1 MSVRKRN
8 QEYADDIP
16 SSQQPG
22 PSGLHLP
29 SSFDSSDDETVEDDK
44 YCVCSLFTP
53 EEVRVYPKFVDL
65 THFISIRLNLKY
77 FFYKKLLTSEWN
89 TMLCFP
95 TINISIAQISLIL
108 YRS

>member
-1 MSVRKRN
+1 MKS
-8 QEYADDIP
+8 EYADNIP

-44 YCVCSLFTP
+44 CCIFSLFTP
-53 EEVRVYPKFVDL
+53 EEVRK
-65 THFISIRLNLKY
+65 SIRLNLKY

-89 TMLCFP
+89 KMLCFP
-95 TINISIAQISLIL
+95 TINISISQISLIL
-108 YRS
+108 Y